1 MWDSLLN
8 TKTEVNN
15 HSKKLKDV
23 FQGVR
28 SKRCWIVIGYSGKN
42 DPVFKR
48 LAEMDVFYHPLFW
61 IAHNKKEPDPHVL
74 EKILPEGKG
83 GYYIKNYNA
92 DKFFRDLAKELN
104 LEPQIISKPFSHL
117 KETTSVLTVYPIS
130 KTVMIDSAIKWF
142 GEAKG
147 VEHTEDALKREIKND
162 ELIRKV
168 RDIRVQNRFGQINE
182 VFDEVMSSGIA
193 EAKDNLAVA
202 LYNGGTDSVD
212 LAEVKEDDKT
222 VELLKEACENY
233 ARALKL
239 KPDYLEALNN
249 WGTALSK
256 LAARTAGQEA
266 EELFAQSFEK
276 YERALKLKPD
286 YPEALIN
293 WGTALSKLAK
303 RKEGKKAE
311 ELFAQS
317 FEKYM
322 KAEKFKE
329 GTAAYDIACNYALR
343 GEVNKALNWL
353 EKGLKMELLP
363 SRRHVITDR
372 DLDKIKGREAFKRIL
387 SKYRPE

>member
-1 MWDSLLN
+1 
-8 TKTEVNN
+8 
-15 HSKKLKDV
+15 
-23 FQGVR
+23 
-28 SKRCWIVIGYSGKN
+28 
-42 DPVFKR
+42 
-48 LAEMDVFYHPLFW
+48 
-61 IAHNKKEPDPHVL
+61 
-74 EKILPEGKG
+74 
-83 GYYIKNYNA
+83 
-92 DKFFRDLAKELN
+92 
-104 LEPQIISKPFSHL
+104 
-117 KETTSVLTVYPIS
+117 
-130 KTVMIDSAIKWF
+130 MIDSAIKWF